1 MWKVAG
7 PQEMRN
13 KDLIDIWKNDNS
25 QSICCY
31 QKIQIY
37 DFWPTACEKCSKALN
52 FVVLLW

>member
-7 PQEMRN
+7 LQEMRN